1 MASITLNKIRGEVAR
16 RGWVGVLSYGLDLP
30 NRWVRAYRELNRHQ
44 RVEQSGELLSY
55 TRALGSGLFSPGQ
68 VDSEICALLDQVR
81 RVRPKIVLEIGT
93 ANGGTLFMFTRVAA
107 PDAMLISID
116 LPGGAF
122 GGGYPRW
129 RAPLYRRF
137 ALPGQ
142 SVRLLRGDSQGQGMI
157 DRLQRILGKRS
168 IDFLFIDGDHSYEGV
183 KKDHQTYAKFVRRGG
198 IITFHDVAPHS
209 DLECQV
215 SRYWSELVAEHSS
228 CETLIESPDQGWG
241 GVGLYLVE

>member
-1 MASITLNKIRGEVAR
+1 MASVTLNKIRGEFKE
-16 RGWVGVLSYGLDLP
+16 RGFRGVVTSAFERPG
-30 NRWVRAYRELNRHQ
+30 RWVRAYRELDRHK
-44 RVEQSGELLSY
+44 RFDQSAELLSY
-55 TRALGSGLFSPGQ
+55 ARTLGSGWFNPGQ

-81 RVRPKIVLEIGT
+81 GLRPHVVLEIGT
-93 ANGGTLFMFTRVAA
+93 MNGGTLFMFTRVAA

-122 GGGYPRW
+122 GGGYPQW

-142 SVRLLRGDSQGQGMI
+142 NVRLLRGDSQDQGI
-157 DRLQRILGKRS
+157 VDGLQRILGQRS

-183 KKDHQTYAKFVRRGG
+183 KKDHQTYAKFVRRRG
-198 IITFHDVAPHS
+198 IIAFHDVAPHS

-215 SRYWSELVAEHSS
+215 SRYWRELAAERFN
-228 CETLIESPDQGWG
+228 CETLIESVEQGWG
-241 GVGLYLVE
+241 GIGLYLVE

>member
-1 MASITLNKIRGEVAR
+1 MAIITLNKIRGEVTR
-16 RGWVGVLSYGLDLP
+16 RGWGGVILYALGLP
-30 NRWVRAYRELNRHQ
+30 SRWARAYRELNRHQ
-44 RVEQSGELLSY
+44 GFAQSVELLSY
-55 TRALGSGLFSPGQ
+55 TRALGPGLFSPGQ
-68 VDSEICALLDQVR
+68 VDSEICALLDRVR
-81 RVRPKIVLEIGT
+81 PVRPKIVLEIGT

-107 PDAMLISID
+107 PDAIVISID

-142 SVRLLRGDSQGQGMI
+142 SIHLLRGNSRSQGII
-157 DRLQRILGKRS
+157 DRLQRMLGHRA

-183 KKDHQTYAKFVRRGG
+183 KKDHQAYAKFVRRGG
-198 IITFHDVAPHS
+198 IIAFHDVAPHS
-209 DLECQV
+209 DRECQV
-215 SRYWSELVAEHSS
+215 SRYWSELAAERSS

-241 GVGLYLVE
+241 GIGLYRVE